1 MTDISD
7 THSGV
12 YYSNLKLRDCSVV
25 RSSES
30 EKYYFLICFYI
41 FILHLCPVLGLLNLL
56 PGGKPAYIVD
66 AGTLLPILL
75 TFYYWRYSA
84 INRTVSYLDA
94 AVTAYL
100 IISVASILLYLQPDS
115 PSDFRAYFYGI
126 HHFVLPIFLYYAVKT
141 FDSGQQY
148 HLLKFTCFLNVAA
161 ILIGILLFYWR
172 PDFYRT
178 HLIAEFE
185 AAGYSLEEWQVFG
198 RMQSYLGSTA
208 LGSVIASTIILFT
221 VLNLP
226 KRLVAIFIPIMLL
239 GVFLTF
245 QRGGFIAA
253 SIAILYTFINFR
265 GAPLF
270 KYFMLPIIS
279 LMMLAAGLTYFTQ
292 LEESGLSRL
301 LDKYSLESLY
311 ESADF
316 ERRGYGPGLS
326 YLADF
331 PMGVGLGATSSVA
344 DSMGLAARGQV
355 VDANYMRILADLGIL
370 GLLSFFAVLW
380 AAACAALKRANG
392 VGWFLLF
399 GLIAA
404 ICIGTNTL
412 DSYYISHLFWLFLGV
427 IDTKYST

>member
-1 MTDISD
+1 MPDILD
-7 THSGV
+7 AHSGV
-12 YYSNLKLRDCSVV
+12 FFTSLKSRDGNAV
-25 RSSES
+25 RSAES
-30 EKYYFLICFYI
+30 EKYYFLFCFYI

-66 AGTLLPILL
+66 VATLLPILL
-75 TFYYWRYSA
+75 TLYYWRYSA
-84 INRTVSYLDA
+84 MNMTVSYLDV
-94 AVTAYL
+94 AVATYL
-100 IISVASILLYLQPDS
+100 IISIASILLYLQPNN

-126 HHFVLPIFLYYAVKT
+126 HHFVLPIFLYYAVKI

-148 HLLKFTCFLNVAA
+148 RLLKFTCFLNVAA

-172 PDFYRT
+172 PDFYRA

-198 RMQSYLGSTA
+198 RMQSYFGSTA
-208 LGSVIASTIILFT
+208 LGSVIASTIILLT
-221 VLNLP
+221 VLNFP

-253 SIAILYTFINFR
+253 SIAILYTFIKFR

-270 KYFMLPIIS
+270 KYFSLPSIS
-279 LMMLAAGLTYFTQ
+279 LLMLAAGFAYFIQ

-301 LDKYSLESLY
+301 LDKYSVESLY
-311 ESADF
+311 ESFDF

-326 YLADF
+326 YLVDF

-344 DSMGLAARGQV
+344 DAMGLAARGQV
-355 VDANYMRILADLGIL
+355 VDANYMRIMADLGIG
-370 GLLSFFAVLW
+370 GLLSFIAVLW

-392 VGWFLLF
+392 VGWFLLY

-427 IDTKYST
+427 IDTKSST